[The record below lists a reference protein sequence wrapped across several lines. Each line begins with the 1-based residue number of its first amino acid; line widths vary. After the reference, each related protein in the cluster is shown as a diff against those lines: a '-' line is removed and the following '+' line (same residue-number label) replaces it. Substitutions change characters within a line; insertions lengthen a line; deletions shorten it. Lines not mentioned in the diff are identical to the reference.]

1 MSNEESSEEKYWK
14 KFFKNHWK
22 VVAIGITAVIVAF
35 IAAYLLLV
43 VFIATNSIG
52 NYGTASIGLWTLDWI
67 VGFMIQYTGWA
78 LLIVGVPS
86 VLFFGLGGYL
96 WWRSLPDAE
105 KQEFKDRE
113 KREKA
118 RRKEKY
124 GGGGGGS
131 MAIFIGYC
139 LLHLIRGTNNI
150 TFGSITYTYWIFSW
164 FETIMWFFIVLGIP
178 AIIIVI
184 IVYFAYWKKK
194 SD

>member
-35 IAAYLLLV
+35 IGAYLLLV
-43 VFIATNSIG
+43 VFMATNSIG
-52 NYGTASIGLWTLDWI
+52 NYGTASIDLWTLDWI

-131 MAIFIGYC
+131 MGIFIGYC

-194 SD
+194 SE